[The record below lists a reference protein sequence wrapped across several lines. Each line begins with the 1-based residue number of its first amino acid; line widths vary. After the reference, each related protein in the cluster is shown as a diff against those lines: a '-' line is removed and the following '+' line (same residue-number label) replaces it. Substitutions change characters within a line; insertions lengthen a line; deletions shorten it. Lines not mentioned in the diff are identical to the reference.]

1 MFVMLTR
8 HLINQSENRFIL
20 CQPIRDKYL
29 PDELEEL
36 SESELSEPEL
46 LDSILFTLFFTTTS
60 VSLFLLLSED
70 GFDGAELLEA
80 VCLPGA
86 FFT

>member
-1 MFVMLTR
+1 MFVMSTR
-8 HLINQSENRFIL
+8 HLMNQSEIRFIL
-20 CQPIRDKYL
+20 CQPIRYL

-80 VCLPGA
+80 GCLPGV